1 MTLFNPLYANR
12 ITLEIWL
19 MTATCPPSEILYK
32 ALQEKGAQDALTFII
47 FVMHGLN
54 LVFFFRPS
62 FFLAVFF
69 FLSLCLSFGF
79 VKRSRNRLPVEP
91 AG

>member
-1 MTLFNPLYANR
+1 MNYVLLQQRSRKVCLLIMTLFNPLYANR

-54 LVFFFRPS
+54 LVFFFDLVS
-62 FFLAVFF
+62 F
-69 FLSLCLSFGF
+69 
-79 VKRSRNRLPVEP
+79 
-91 AG
+91 

>member
-54 LVFFFRPS
+54 LVFFFDLVSFKLS
-62 FFLAVFF
+62 FFSIIVLIIW
-69 FLSLCLSFGF
+69 LRKTL
-79 VKRSRNRLPVEP
+79 
-91 AG
+91 